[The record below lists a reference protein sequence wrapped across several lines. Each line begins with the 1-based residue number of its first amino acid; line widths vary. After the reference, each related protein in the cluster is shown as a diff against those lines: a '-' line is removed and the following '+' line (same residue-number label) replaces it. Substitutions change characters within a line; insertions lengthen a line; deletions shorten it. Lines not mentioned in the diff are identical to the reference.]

1 MYSCMNVNE
10 GAPAR
15 LYRAPSEIRR
25 DMIGISRT
33 IRENEEMLSVHNLLI
48 EMIPE
53 WAEKSPEDWI
63 PELEEIVAE
72 ANDAMDDLIKT
83 YRIAVIS
90 CVSSPKKGTPRRSSQ
105 NANIAQITE
114 LIYTSFTTSQ
124 LHLGSRSI

>member
-15 LYRAPSEIRR
+15 LYRAPSEIRS

-53 WAEKSPEDWI
+53 WAEKSPEEWS
-63 PELEEIVAE
+63 PEREEIVAE
-72 ANDAMDDLIKT
+72 ANDAMDDL
-83 YRIAVIS
+83 
-90 CVSSPKKGTPRRSSQ
+90 RRLK
-105 NANIAQITE
+105 NALE
-114 LIYTSFTTSQ
+114 LLSDELEEVKCIMRF
-124 LHLGSRSI
+124 

>member
-25 DMIGISRT
+25 DMIGISRA

-53 WAEKSPEDWI
+53 WAEKSPEAWI
-63 PELEEIVAE
+63 PELEDILAD
-72 ANDAMDDLIKT
+72 ANDAMDNL
-83 YRIAVIS
+83 
-90 CVSSPKKGTPRRSSQ
+90 RRLKEALESL
-105 NANIAQITE
+105 ADE
-114 LIYTSFTTSQ
+114 LEDVQCLMRF
-124 LHLGSRSI
+124 